1 MTDAEIVALVARAIR
16 ERFPLVLKYEA
27 ENLASVAVAALT
39 EAGRLVPDGCVCID
53 AGRWERVH
61 TVARDAHVWLNA
73 DGEESNDKNRAE
85 DALSWSIDGLKPGDL
100 DAELTP

>member
-39 EAGRLVPDGCVCID
+39 EAGRLVPDGCVAIPRYQWD
-53 AGRWERVH
+53 RVK
-61 TVARDAHVWLNA
+61 T
-73 DGEESNDKNRAE
+73 
-85 DALSWSIDGLKPGDL
+85 GDL
-100 DAELTP
+100 DAEPTP